1 MNFNVIDGAYERS
14 MKFCPPPLTMI
25 IFSIIEIVMFLVDII
40 YFQWVFEWHL
50 IIVYKYL
57 TKISFCTRNH
67 PLATNKNVGE
77 STSGPAAILF
87 IYNPHLRSE
96 AWRFVTYMF
105 VHVGIMHIMMNLI
118 IQIFLGVALELVHCW
133 WRVALVYVAGVA
145 AGSMGTSI
153 ASPQIYL
160 AGASGGVYALITAH
174 IATIIMVSR
183 IMFS

>member
-1 MNFNVIDGAYERS
+1 M
-14 MKFCPPPLTMI
+14 
-25 IFSIIEIVMFLVDII
+25 
-40 YFQWVFEWHL
+40 

-57 TKISFCTRNH
+57 TKKSFCTRNH